1 MPVSIVVMEERII
14 HNIIVVIIVVFFLRG
29 IVVGKVNWLVMMFFS
44 VSYQQLGVL
53 MKRRNRNISSGVH
66 CSLICNVNS

>member
-1 MPVSIVVMEERII
+1 MPVCIVVMEDCII